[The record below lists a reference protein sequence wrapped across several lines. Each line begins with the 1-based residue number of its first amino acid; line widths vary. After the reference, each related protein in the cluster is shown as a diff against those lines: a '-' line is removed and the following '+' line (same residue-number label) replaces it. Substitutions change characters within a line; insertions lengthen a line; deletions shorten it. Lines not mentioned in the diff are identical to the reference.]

1 MSSKRWGW
9 TRHIAVLGGLEMIFA
24 AVASIGIFL
33 TAAGLGYIS
42 GAVAIGI
49 TALALFVIGALL
61 LRQTSQRNQGGGLL
75 DRRRTTLRKRIYR
88 AQYRSRPSR

>member
-9 TRHIAVLGGLEMIFA
+9 TRHLAVLGGFEMIFA

-42 GAVAIGI
+42 GAVAIGL
-49 TALALFVIGALL
+49 TAVALFIIGALL
-61 LRQTSQRNQGGGLL
+61 LRRTSRNNDGGGVL
-75 DRRRTTLRKRIYR
+75 DRRHNKIRQRVYR
-88 AQYRSRPSR
+88 AQYRGRPNS